1 MNLKSYVKGI
11 GVGMI
16 VASLILIISG
26 NLNKGISDEDVIKR
40 AKELGMVENS
50 SVIQNSDATEVAIGS
65 SADSDGAA
73 SKENVSEEKKT
84 DNDTNLKDSDSSDS
98 YASDKEDINSII
110 VSDSNKE
117 DDTSTA
123 SDDSQKGNSSVAS
136 DDSRKET
143 NSSNVSDDSKK
154 GNDSADVK
162 DDSDKDSDSVNVADA
177 SNDKSDTNASATGE
191 TVKVEVKSGMSSE
204 SVASAVM
211 KAGLVDSDTEFNKYL
226 CENGYDKRLRVGSFE
241 IPKGSDFETI
251 SKHLCGIK

>member
-73 SKENVSEEKKT
+73 SKDNVSEEKKT
-84 DNDTNLKDSDSSDS
+84 DNDSNVKDSDSSDS
-98 YASDKEDINSII
+98 NASDKEDINSII

-117 DDTSTA
+117 DDTSA
-123 SDDSQKGNSSVAS
+123 AS

-162 DDSDKDSDSVNVADA
+162 DDSDSVNVADA
-177 SNDKSDTNASATGE
+177 SSDKSDTNASATAE

-204 SVASAVM
+204 SVAAAVM
-211 KAGLVDSDTEFNKYL
+211 KAGLVDNDTEFNKYL

>member
-50 SVIQNSDATEVAIGS
+50 SVIQNSDATEVAIVS
-65 SADSDGAA
+65 TADSDGAG
-73 SKENVSEEKKT
+73 SKENASEEKKT
-84 DNDTNLKDSDSSDS
+84 DNDSNVKDNDSLNSNV
-98 YASDKEDINSII
+98 DKNDTDTVT

-117 DDTSTA
+117 GD
-123 SDDSQKGNSSVAS
+123 SSV
-136 DDSRKET
+136 DSPKD
-143 NSSNVSDDSKK
+143 NDSSNV
-154 GNDSADVK
+154 N
-162 DDSDKDSDSVNVADA
+162 DDSDKDSDSVNVADT
-177 SNDKSDTNASATGE
+177 SGDKTDTNASATGE
-191 TVKVEVKSGMSSE
+191 SVKVEVKSGMSSE
-204 SVASAVM
+204 SVAAAVM
-211 KAGLVDSDTEFNKYL
+211 KAGLVDNDTEFNKYL